1 MRARPVFVAGGV
13 LLGAAAVA
21 AWWTARAV
29 DRRLSEELTRR
40 GTALGVT
47 VREVRFSWLRPLRLE
62 GVTVDRGD
70 GPRVTIDSVGVDWRL
85 GGARD
90 VRAHVRHVSLEGVHL
105 ARGPVVVDWPLA
117 ELDVLSC
124 PDIPGEVTDGAAQE
138 ARAEV
143 EAEHERGLRHGFEVD
158 GAVARALRRRAG
170 LADEPGIEE
179 RLQRQRDG
187 RLRDSGTPGDLRP
200 RDGRA
205 EAYRLEDSALVES
218 PEKWRNGAIG
228 HLVSDSNAQPR
239 RCTVD
244 SLGKA

>member
-1 MRARPVFVAGGV
+1 M
-13 LLGAAAVA
+13 AA
-21 AWWTARAV
+21 
-29 DRRLSEELTRR
+29 RLSL
-40 GTALGVT
+40 
-47 VREVRFSWLRPLRLE
+47 P
-62 GVTVDRGD
+62 
-70 GPRVTIDSVGVDWRL
+70 
-85 GGARD
+85 
-90 VRAHVRHVSLEGVHL
+90 VRASTTPGTPTTAPSIEMAAEPARLDERVAERGSRGQRFVHVGR
-105 ARGPVVVDWPLA
+105 A

-124 PDIPGEVTDGAAQE
+124 PDLPGEVADGAAQE

-187 RLRDSGTPGDLRP
+187 RLRDSGTPRDLRP

-205 EAYRLEDSALVES
+205 EAYRLEDGALVES
-218 PEKWRNGAIG
+218 PEKRRNGAIG
-228 HLVSDSNAQPR
+228 HLVNDSNAQPR

-244 SLGKA
+244 SLGKACRKSLFVKFSNSISRGGRGA